1 MRKFQK
7 TIYNL
12 LVVPSL
18 MPDKFSGSFIGADAD
33 AYAEHVGALAFSPKD
48 NPIKDFGA
56 FLKHSPAGSFDRD
69 WSFEIVGRKNENV
82 RVDWRKGTQSFCI
95 VFSSASNP
103 KPLVM
108 RVSSVKNDNGGFYSD
123 RWDVSASFADKNHR
137 ACGAEMTNTL
147 VRRHLRSMIT
157 AIGCTNKVIK
167 RF

>member
-7 TIYNL
+7 TICNL
-12 LVVPSL
+12 LAVPSL

-69 WSFEIVGRKNENV
+69 WSFELVGRKSENV

-103 KPLVM
+103 KPLVL
-108 RVSSVKNDNGGFYSD
+108 RVGAVKNDNGGFYSD
-123 RWDVSASFADKNHR
+123 RWDVSAPFVDEHHKG
-137 ACGAEMTNTL
+137 CGAEMTNTL
-147 VRRHLRSMIT
+147 IRRHLRSMLA
-157 AIGCTNKVIK
+157 AISCTNKVIK

>member
-18 MPDKFSGSFIGADAD
+18 MPDKFSGSFIGSDAD

-56 FLKHSPAGSFDRD
+56 FLKHSPAGSFERD
-69 WSFEIVGRKNENV
+69 WSFELAGRRNENV
-82 RVDWRKGTQSFCI
+82 RVDWRKGSQSFCI
-95 VFSSASNP
+95 VFTSASNL

-108 RVSSVKNDNGGFYSD
+108 RVSAVKNDNGRFYSD
-123 RWDVSASFADKNHR
+123 RWDISAPFVDEYHKR
-137 ACGAEMTNTL
+137 CGAEMTNTL
-147 VRRHLRSMIT
+147 VRKHLRVMLA
-157 AIGCTNKVIK
+157 AIGCTHKVIK

>member
-18 MPDKFSGSFIGADAD
+18 MPDKFSGSFIGSDAD

-56 FLKHSPAGSFDRD
+56 FLKYSPAGSFDRD
-69 WSFEIVGRKNENV
+69 WSFELVGRKSENV

-103 KPLVM
+103 KPLVL
-108 RVSSVKNDNGGFYSD
+108 RVSAVKNDNGGFYSD
-123 RWDVSASFADKNHR
+123 RWDVSASFIDEYHNK
-137 ACGAEMTNTL
+137 CGAEMTNTI
-147 VRRHLRSMIT
+147 VRKHLRAMLA
-157 AIGCTNKVIK
+157 AIGCSNKVIK

>member
-12 LVVPSL
+12 LAVPSL

-69 WSFEIVGRKNENV
+69 WSFELVGRKSENV

-103 KPLVM
+103 KPLVL
-108 RVSSVKNDNGGFYSD
+108 RVGAVKNNNGGFYGD
-123 RWDVSASFADKNHR
+123 RWDVSASFVDEYHKG
-137 ACGAEMTNTL
+137 CGAEMTNTL
-147 VRRHLRSMIT
+147 VRKHLRPMLA
-157 AIGCTNKVIK
+157 AIGCTHKVIK

>member
-56 FLKHSPAGSFDRD
+56 FLKHSPAGSFERD

-108 RVSSVKNDNGGFYSD
+108 RVSAVKNDNGGFYSD
-123 RWDVSASFADKNHR
+123 RWDVSASFADKYHR

-147 VRRHLRSMIT
+147 VRRHLRSMLT

>member
-56 FLKHSPAGSFDRD
+56 FLKHSPAGSFERD

-108 RVSSVKNDNGGFYSD
+108 RVSAVKNDNGGFYSD
-123 RWDVSASFADKNHR
+123 RWDVSASFADEYHG

-147 VRRHLRSMIT
+147 VRRHLRSMLA
-157 AIGCTNKVIK
+157 AIGCTHKVIK